1 MCACSRAE
9 WSQVGSEVQYNRC
22 RYAVLYRGMIG
33 MYQIGSATLGQ
44 LVGADDIEKAAV
56 GWDVF
61 RSAKLLDLKVTTSHL
76 FASYCCLHNVQ
87 QT

>member
-1 MCACSRAE
+1 MCNGEFKWLPPDCSRAE

-33 MYQIGSATLGQ
+33 MYQIGSPTLGQ

-61 RSAKLLDLKVTTSHL
+61 RSTKLLDLKV
-76 FASYCCLHNVQ
+76 
-87 QT
+87 